1 MGMET
6 LDLAF
11 GGDEGYRSVVYVG
24 TKNDAPKYMKNY
36 SCYIDEVSDLLDRLN
51 VNVLSTNE
59 VKLHFYVTKNTFK
72 TLKGGRVN
80 ENFFAYKNIVIDLDF
95 HSDEYSTTYKYTVL
109 HNLVNILKELWK
121 ETDKPLWNITHYTGQ
136 GLQLWWCFD
145 QVSSQLQWV
154 YRFVQGR
161 LIEEINKVL
170 EAHKEFSQI
179 EIDACSKS
187 EVGYMRLFDT
197 YNAHAETETR
207 AFIEN
212 GRRYKLQELMDAVKE
227 DLVFKKPTG
236 SKKNNKGTALD
247 YLRIQN
253 HRRLKLISDCM
264 KDRAAEGKA
273 IEIKENRSLDFN
285 FGLLIYYNA
294 ASYIYSMEDARKRTE
309 ELNTRFIHLSKK
321 ELKGLFDYI
330 DGEYAKGTALKF
342 SNKSIISYLSLTKE
356 EQDKY
361 DFHAYAYEWDWKKCK
376 PNRTRDEKR
385 RQARE
390 EREMQ
395 ILTLYNSGLTQE
407 EIARTMKRTVKTVR
421 GVLQKHNINRKEER
435 IRQIQVM
442 KSEKFKQKEVAEML
456 NVSLR
461 TVKTY
466 WNVEAA

>member
-1 MGMET
+1 MREEA

-24 TKNDAPKYMKNY
+24 SKKDKPKIMRNY
-36 SCYIDEVSDLLDRLN
+36 SCYIDEVSDLLDRLQ

-59 VKLHFYVTKNTFK
+59 VRLHFYVTKNTFK
-72 TLKGGRVN
+72 TLKDGRIN
-80 ENFFAYKNIVIDLDF
+80 DNLFAYKNIVIDLDF
-95 HSDEYSTTYKYTVL
+95 HSEEYSTTYKYTVL
-109 HNLVNILKELWK
+109 HNLVTVLKEVW
-121 ETDKPLWNITHYTGQ
+121 EEGDKPLWNITHYTGQ

-154 YRFVQGR
+154 YRLIQGR
-161 LIEEINKVL
+161 IIEEINKVL
-170 EAHKEFSQI
+170 EEHKEFSQI
-179 EIDACSKS
+179 KIDACTKS
-187 EVGYMRLFDT
+187 EVGYMRLFNT
-197 YNAHAETETR
+197 FNAHAETETH
-207 AFIEN
+207 AFIEK
-212 GRRYKLQELMDAVKE
+212 GKRYKLQELLDSMKE

-253 HRRLKLISDCM
+253 HRRLKLISDYM
-264 KDRAAEGKA
+264 KDRTAEGKA
-273 IEIKENRSLDFN
+273 IEIKENRSLDLN
-285 FGLLIYYNA
+285 FSLLIYYNA
-294 ASYIYSMEDARKRTE
+294 ASYIYSIEEARKKTE
-309 ELNTRFIHLSKK
+309 ELNTKFIHLSKK
-321 ELKGLFDYI
+321 ELKNLFSYV
-330 DGEYAKGTALKF
+330 DGEYEKGTALKF

-376 PNRTRDEKR
+376 TNRTRDKKR

-390 EREMQ
+390 EKELR

-407 EIARTMKRTVKTVR
+407 QVAKEVNCSVPMIIKLLK
-421 GVLQKHNINRKEER
+421 KHNINRKEER

-456 NVSLR
+456 NVSIATIKR
-461 TVKTY
+461 Y